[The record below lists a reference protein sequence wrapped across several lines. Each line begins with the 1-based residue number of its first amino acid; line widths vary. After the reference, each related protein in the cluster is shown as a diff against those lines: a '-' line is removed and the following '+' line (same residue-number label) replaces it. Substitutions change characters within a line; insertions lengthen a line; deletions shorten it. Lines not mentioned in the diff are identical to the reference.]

1 MTDLVTLEPK
11 FETVKSYYGKA
22 QVHYYDNGD
31 SALLSYD
38 TLVADIK
45 NNVPSVRMIYSATTL
60 RHIKEYLKQNG
71 FDAKNKQQILDKYFK
86 AED

>member
-1 MTDLVTLEPK
+1 MTDLVKLEPK
-11 FETVKSYYGKA
+11 FENVKSYYGKA
-22 QVHYYDNGD
+22 QVRYYDNGD

-45 NNVPSVRMIYSATTL
+45 NNTPSVHLLYSQTTL

-71 FDAKNKQQILDKYFK
+71 FEAKNKQQILNKYFK